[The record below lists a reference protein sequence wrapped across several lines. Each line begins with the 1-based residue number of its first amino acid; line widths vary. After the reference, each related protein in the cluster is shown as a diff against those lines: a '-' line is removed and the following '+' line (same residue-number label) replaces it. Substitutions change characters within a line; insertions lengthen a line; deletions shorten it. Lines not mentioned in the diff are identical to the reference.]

1 LAEQGEQR
9 VFEKKL
15 TFYVILWLAV
25 WKPVYI
31 KTISG
36 YHCFEEHFTEE
47 QMFNIHS
54 FIHSS
59 FVKRRAQRWL
69 ATMIVLL
76 LASQISFPFR
86 QARAASDDV
95 VAIKALLN
103 AYFTAK
109 YEVLKS
115 GKTQAIQAFAS
126 APTSL
131 LATSE
136 WLNRESARQEL
147 MLLNAERTG
156 LYYSSYQFELDYTLV
171 QVAGDQ
177 AEVSLQESHAVV
189 FEPLAPIVSQMAG
202 VVHQIALEKDAIG
215 EWHMV
220 ADTYQDELNQA
231 IDSQSLSQL
240 RQNIIANTATSLAE
254 EPPVSEPAQPN
265 ASPLA
270 VQATYKVFVPIV
282 MSPPGTL
289 LPYNRGQAVSYA
301 DTYWSNY
308 NPDYKVPDP
317 NNDCANFVSQAV
329 YEGTNHVM
337 SDDTQWAVHNLD
349 WWYFSIS
356 SGLRDGSVP
365 WTRVSAFYDFFVSN
379 SGRGPVAQETNICNL
394 AIGDVIQLYNVNN
407 SGIWSHQVILTGIYG
422 APCSSMNNYVVNGH
436 TENRYRYPLGTTP
449 YTLYTKRYLHITG
462 YRE

>member
-1 LAEQGEQR
+1 
-9 VFEKKL
+9 
-15 TFYVILWLAV
+15 
-25 WKPVYI
+25 
-31 KTISG
+31 
-36 YHCFEEHFTEE
+36 
-47 QMFNIHS
+47 M
-54 FIHSS
+54 
-59 FVKRRAQRWL
+59 
-69 ATMIVLL
+69 LL
-76 LASQISFPFR
+76 LASPIALSFSQTPDT
-86 QARAASDDV
+86 SEDE
-95 VAIKALLN
+95 VAIKALLH
-103 AYFTAK
+103 AYFTAR

-115 GKTQAIQAFAS
+115 GNTQSLQAFATM
-126 APTSL
+126 PNSL
-131 LATSE
+131 LATTQ
-136 WLNRESARQEL
+136 WLQTEDVRQEL

-156 LYYSSYQFELDYTLV
+156 LYYSSYQFELDYTRV
-171 QVAGDQ
+171 QIDGTY
-177 AEVSLQESHAVV
+177 AEVELQESHAVV
-189 FEPLAPIVSQMAG
+189 FAPLAPIVSQMAG
-202 VVHQIALEKDAIG
+202 VVHQIALEKDANG
-215 EWHMV
+215 EWRMV
-220 ADTYQDELNQA
+220 ADAYQDELNRA
-231 IDSQSLSQL
+231 IASQSLSQL
-240 RQNIIANTATSLAE
+240 RQNIIANTATSNGA
-254 EPPVSEPAQPN
+254 EPPASEPAQPS

-337 SDDTQWAVHNLD
+337 SDDTQWAVHSGD

-356 SGLRDGSVP
+356 NGLRDGSVP

-379 SGRGPVAQETNICNL
+379 LGRGPVAQEANICNL

-436 TENRYRYPLGTTP
+436 TTNRYRYPLGSTE
-449 YTLYTKRYLHITG
+449 YSSIQKRYLHIVG
-462 YRE
+462 YRQ